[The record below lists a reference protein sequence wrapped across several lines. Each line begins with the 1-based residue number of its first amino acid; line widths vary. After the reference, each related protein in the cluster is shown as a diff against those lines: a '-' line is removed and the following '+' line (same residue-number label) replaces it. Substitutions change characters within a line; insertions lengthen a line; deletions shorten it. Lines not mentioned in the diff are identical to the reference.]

1 MRCDATCNLVISH
14 AFLLHSGDR
23 LSSIISRHAFV
34 TTVIASRVEE
44 RRFRSRSSYARHT
57 CIYVSEVFSEGISGP
72 GIGHFGFSCTPLHFW
87 YMSLIWLHSLSQLYV
102 RCTSYNYNLYLQDV
116 IEMDPLRLR
125 LSGGPCP
132 INRQPRA
139 STRPSADHPTHI
151 GLSMHYH
158 LYTQLLTILP

>member
-72 GIGHFGFSCTPLHFW
+72 GIGHFRLFLHTPAFLV
-87 YMSLIWLHSLSQLYV
+87 YV
-102 RCTSYNYNLYLQDV
+102 SDLASFAVSV
-116 IEMDPLRLR
+116 I
-125 LSGGPCP
+125 CAVYF
-132 INRQPRA
+132 I
-139 STRPSADHPTHI
+139 
-151 GLSMHYH
+151 
-158 LYTQLLTILP
+158 